1 MKILVQLVKKLDK
14 IIELLTAEKEHRE
27 EVEAEKAREENE
39 KMLMEYARKH
49 NKRFPAPRAMT
60 SNELRD
66 RPVEGVTDCVPY
78 GLSDMDKEILKEFY
92 QKTDNRDR

>member
-14 IIELLTAEKEHRE
+14 IIELLTAEKESRE
-27 EVEAEKAREENE
+27 EIAEEKAREENE
-39 KMLMEYARKH
+39 KRLMEYARKH
-49 NKRFPAPRAMT
+49 NKRFPAPRVMS

-66 RPVEGVTDCVPY
+66 RPIEGVTDCVPY